1 MRFYLLLIL
10 LLTHYI
16 TISSKLL
23 ADCQFAKEANISLSC
38 IQTLQVDSDLTFM
51 AFCDAEGW
59 TVFQSRGQFGNPS
72 DFFIKPWQDFKEGF
86 GTPG

>member
-1 MRFYLLLIL
+1 MHHI
-10 LLTHYI
+10 I
-16 TISSKLL
+16 ISSKSVS
-23 ADCQFAKEANISLSC
+23 DCQFAKEAGISLPG
-38 IQTLQVDSDLTFM
+38 IQTLQVDSDTKVN
-51 AFCDAEGW
+51 AFCDMEGW